1 MQVFS
6 RRCRPSYQEMTMD
19 IHNWLETG
27 AALLPLL
34 LLALPLGR
42 YMHGVYERPQA
53 MLRPFRAAEGLV
65 YRLAGVDPDRDMGW
79 KEYASCLLLFN
90 LWGFI
95 AVFALQ
101 LGQAALPLNPEHLPS
116 PSWHLSFNTAVSFMT
131 NTNWQSYSGERTLSF
146 LVQML
151 GLTVQNFVSAATGM
165 AVAMALI
172 RGLVRPEAKGLG
184 NFWADLTRG
193 TLFILL
199 PLSILLATAL
209 IQQGVVQN
217 LDSYV
222 AATTL
227 EGAKQTIPMGPA
239 ASQIAIKQL
248 GTNGGGFFG
257 LNSAHPL
264 ENPTPI
270 SNWLELVSILL
281 IPAAFVFTFGEM
293 AGRRQAWTLYAVMF
307 GLLCLGLGVG
317 LWAEFTGN
325 PALGG
330 AIMEGKETR
339 FGITGSVLWSVFTC
353 AASNGSVNA
362 MLSSFTP
369 AGGAVPLVNMMLGE
383 VIFGGVGAGLYGM
396 LLFVLLTV
404 FLAGL
409 MVGRTPEYL
418 GKKLDSRDM
427 RLVILGLILPSLFI
441 LLGTGLSLV
450 LPVGTKTMSAA
461 GPHGL
466 SEVLYAFVS
475 AGNNNGSAFA
485 GLGANTPYYN
495 VALGLT
501 MLVGRFGVILP
512 VLAVAG
518 NMAGK
523 KKAPAGPGAFA
534 TDNLLFGLLLA
545 GVILIVGG
553 LTYLPALS
561 LGPVSEQL
569 LMLRGVAF

>member
-1 MQVFS
+1 
-6 RRCRPSYQEMTMD
+6 MD
-19 IHNWLETG
+19 IHNWLEIG
-27 AALLPLL
+27 AALAALL
-34 LLALPLGR
+34 LFALPLGR
-42 YMHGVYERPQA
+42 YMYGVYERPETLPRP
-53 MLRPFRAAEGLV
+53 LRAVEGFV
-65 YRLAGVDPDRDMGW
+65 CRLAGVDPDRDMSW
-79 KEYASCLLLFN
+79 KEYAACLLFFN
-90 LWGFI
+90 LFGFL
-95 AVFALQ
+95 AVFALMM
-101 LGQAALPLNPEHLPS
+101 GQTALPLNPEQLPS
-116 PSWHLSFNTAVSFMT
+116 ASWHLAFNTAVSFMT
-131 NTNWQSYSGERTLSF
+131 NTNWQSYSGESSLSF

-165 AVAMALI
+165 AVALALI
-172 RGLVRPEAKGLG
+172 RGLVRREAKGLG
-184 NFWADLTRG
+184 NFWADLVRG

-199 PLSILLATAL
+199 PLSILLAVAL
-209 IQQGVVQN
+209 IQQGVPQN
-217 LDSYV
+217 LDPYV

-264 ENPTPI
+264 ENPTPV

-281 IPAAFVFTFGEM
+281 IPVAFVFTFGEM
-293 AGRRQAWTLYAVMF
+293 AGRRQARTLFLVMF
-307 GLLCLGLGVG
+307 GLLCLGLGIG
-317 LWAEFTGN
+317 LWAEYTGN

-339 FGITGSVLWSVFTC
+339 FGVTGSVLWAVFTT

-362 MLSSFTP
+362 AMSSLTP
-369 AGGAVPLVNMMLGE
+369 AGGAIPLVNMMLGE
-383 VIFGGVGAGLYGM
+383 VVFGGAGAGLYGM

-427 RLVILGLILPSLFI
+427 RLVILGLILPGLFV
-441 LLGTGLSLV
+441 LLGAGASLALPQGLSSL
-450 LPVGTKTMSAA
+450 SAG

-466 SEVLYAFVS
+466 SEVLYAFTS

-485 GLGANTPYYN
+485 GLRADTLYYN
-495 VALGLT
+495 VLLGLV
-501 MLVGRFGVILP
+501 MLAGRFGVLLP

-523 KKAPAGPGAFA
+523 KISPAGPGAFA
-534 TDNLLFGLLLA
+534 TDSLLFALLLT

-553 LTYLPALS
+553 LTYLPALA

>member
-1 MQVFS
+1 MNN
-6 RRCRPSYQEMTMD
+6 Y
-19 IHNWLETG
+19 NLLEIC

-34 LLALPLGR
+34 VFAVPLGR
-42 YMHGVYERPQA
+42 YMHGVYEKPATLPRPC
-53 MLRPFRAAEGLV
+53 RALEALV
-65 YRLAGVDPDRDMGW
+65 YKLGGVDPDQDMDW
-79 KEYASCLLLFN
+79 KEYLRCLIWFN
-90 LWGFI
+90 FFGFLV
-95 AVFALQ
+95 VFALQ
-101 LGQAALPLNPEHLPS
+101 MFQAFLPLNPEHLPNT
-116 PSWHLSFNTAVSFMT
+116 SWHLAFNTAVSFMT
-131 NTNWQSYSGERTLSF
+131 NTNWQSYAGESGMSY

-165 AVAMALI
+165 AAALALI
-172 RGLVRPEAKGLG
+172 RGLARPEASGLG
-184 NFWADLTRG
+184 NFWADTARG

-199 PLSILLATAL
+199 PLSIIVATVL
-209 IQQGVVQN
+209 ISQGVVQN
-217 LDSYV
+217 IDSYV
-222 AATTL
+222 TATTV
-227 EGAKQTIPMGPA
+227 EGVKQTIPMGPA

-257 LNSAHPL
+257 VNSAHPL
-264 ENPTPI
+264 ENPTPL
-270 SNWLELVSILL
+270 SNWIELISLLL

-293 AGRRQAWTLYAVMF
+293 IKSRRQAWTLYAVMF
-307 GLLCLGLGVG
+307 GLLCLGLGIG
-317 LWAEFTGN
+317 LWAELSGN

-330 AIMEGKETR
+330 PIMEGKETR
-339 FGITGSVLWSVFTC
+339 FGIVGSVLWSVFTT

-369 AGGAVPLVNMMLGE
+369 AGGAVPMVNMMLGE

-409 MVGRTPEYL
+409 MVGRSPEYL

-427 RLVILGLILPSLFI
+427 RLVIFGLILPSLFI
-441 LLGTGLSLV
+441 LLAAGISLTIPAGRSS
-450 LPVGTKTMSAA
+450 LDAA

-466 SEVLYAFVS
+466 SEALYAFVS

-485 GLGANTPYYN
+485 GLAAGTPYYN
-495 VALGLT
+495 VMLGLA
-501 MLVGRFGVILP
+501 MLVGRFGVIVP

-523 KKAPAGPGAFA
+523 KKSPVGPGAFA
-534 TDNLLFGLLLA
+534 TDTPLFALLLV

-553 LTYLPALS
+553 LTYLPVLS
-561 LGPVSEQL
+561 LGPIAEQI
-569 LMLRGVAF
+569 LMLRGAAF

>member
-1 MQVFS
+1 
-6 RRCRPSYQEMTMD
+6 MD
-19 IHNWLETG
+19 IHNWLEIG
-27 AALLPLL
+27 AALALL
-34 LLALPLGR
+34 LLFALPLGR
-42 YMHGVYERPQA
+42 YMYGVYERPETLPRP
-53 MLRPFRAAEGLV
+53 LRAVEGLV
-65 YRLAGVDPDRDMGW
+65 CRLAGVDPDRDMGW

-90 LWGFI
+90 LFGFLV
-95 AVFALQ
+95 VFALMM
-101 LGQAALPLNPEHLPS
+101 GQTALPLNPEQLPGA
-116 PSWHLSFNTAVSFMT
+116 SWHLAFNTAVSFMT
-131 NTNWQSYSGERTLSF
+131 NTNWQSYSGESSLSF

-165 AVAMALI
+165 AVALVLI
-172 RGLVRPEAKGLG
+172 RGLVRREAKGLG
-184 NFWADLTRG
+184 NFWADLVRG

-199 PLSILLATAL
+199 PLSILLAVAL
-209 IQQGVVQN
+209 IQQGVPQN
-217 LDSYV
+217 LDPYV

-264 ENPTPI
+264 ENPTPV

-281 IPAAFVFTFGEM
+281 IPAAFVVTFGEM
-293 AGRRQAWTLYAVMF
+293 AGRRQARTLFLVMF
-307 GLLCLGLGVG
+307 GLLCLGLGLC
-317 LWAEFTGN
+317 LWAEYTGN
-325 PALGG
+325 PTLGG

-339 FGITGSVLWSVFTC
+339 FGVTGSVLWAVFTT

-362 MLSSFTP
+362 AMSSLTP
-369 AGGAVPLVNMMLGE
+369 AGGAIPLVNMMLGE
-383 VIFGGVGAGLYGM
+383 VVFGGAGAGLYGM

-427 RLVILGLILPSLFI
+427 RLVILGLILPGLFV
-441 LLGTGLSLV
+441 LLGAGVSLALPQGLSSL
-450 LPVGTKTMSAA
+450 SAG

-466 SEVLYAFVS
+466 SEVLYAFTS

-485 GLGANTPYYN
+485 GLRADTPYYN
-495 VALGLT
+495 VLLGLV
-501 MLVGRFGVILP
+501 MLVGRFGVLLP

-523 KKAPAGPGAFA
+523 KISPAGPGAFA
-534 TDNLLFGLLLA
+534 TDSLLFGLLLT
-545 GVILIVGG
+545 GVVLIVGG
-553 LTYLPALS
+553 LTYLPALA

-569 LMLRGVAF
+569 LMLRGAAF

>member
-1 MQVFS
+1 MA
-6 RRCRPSYQEMTMD
+6 

-34 LLALPLGR
+34 LFALPLGR
-42 YMHGVYERPQA
+42 YMYGVYERPHT
-53 MLRPFRAAEGLV
+53 LPRPLRAAEATV
-65 YRLAGVDPDRDMGW
+65 YRLAGVDPDLDMGW

-90 LWGFI
+90 ILGFL

-101 LGQAALPLNPEHLPS
+101 MGQGALPLNPEGAAGT
-116 PSWHLSFNTAVSFMT
+116 SWHLAFNTAVSFMT
-131 NTNWQSYSGERTLSF
+131 NTNWQSYSGESTMSF

-165 AVAMALI
+165 AVALALV
-172 RGLVRPEAKGLG
+172 RGLARPETKSLG
-184 NFWADLTRG
+184 NFWADLVRG

-199 PLSILLATAL
+199 PLSILLAVAL
-209 IQQGVVQN
+209 MHQGVVQN
-217 LDSYV
+217 LDPHVS
-222 AATTL
+222 ATTL
-227 EGAKQTIPMGPA
+227 EGAKQAIPMGPA

-257 LNSAHPL
+257 VNSAHPL
-264 ENPTPI
+264 ENPTPL
-270 SNWLELVSILL
+270 SNWLELVSLLL

-293 AGRRQAWTLYAVMF
+293 VKSRSQAWTLYAVMF
-307 GLLCLGLGVG
+307 GLLCLGLGIG
-317 LWAEFTGN
+317 LWAEHVGN

-330 AIMEGKETR
+330 AVMEGKETR
-339 FGITGSVLWSVFTC
+339 FGITGSVLWSVFTT

-362 MLSSFTP
+362 MQSSLTP
-369 AGGAVPLVNMMLGE
+369 AGGAVALINMMLGE

-427 RLVILGLILPSLFI
+427 RLVILGLILPSLFV
-441 LLGTGLSLV
+441 LLGTGLSLAI
-450 LPVGTKTMSAA
+450 PAGTAAMSAT

-466 SEVLYAFVS
+466 SEVLYAFTS
-475 AGNNNGSAFA
+475 AANNNGSAFA
-485 GLGANTPYYN
+485 GLGTNTPYYN
-495 VALGLT
+495 VALGLA

-512 VLAVAG
+512 LLAVAG
-518 NMAGK
+518 TMAGK
-523 KKAPAGPGAFA
+523 KKAPTGPGAFA
-534 TDNLLFGLLLA
+534 TDTVLFGLLLT

-561 LGPVSEQL
+561 LGPISEQL
-569 LMLRGVAF
+569 LMLRGVGF

>member
-1 MQVFS
+1 
-6 RRCRPSYQEMTMD
+6 MD
-19 IHNWLETG
+19 IHNWLEIG
-27 AALLPLL
+27 AALAALL
-34 LLALPLGR
+34 LFALPLGR
-42 YMHGVYERPQA
+42 YMYGVYERPETLPRP
-53 MLRPFRAAEGLV
+53 LRAVEGFV
-65 YRLAGVDPDRDMGW
+65 CRLAGVDPDRDMSW
-79 KEYASCLLLFN
+79 KEYAACLLFFN
-90 LWGFI
+90 LFGFL
-95 AVFALQ
+95 AVFALMM
-101 LGQAALPLNPEHLPS
+101 GQTALPLNPEQLPGA
-116 PSWHLSFNTAVSFMT
+116 SWHLAFNTAVSFMT
-131 NTNWQSYSGERTLSF
+131 NTNWQSYSGESSLSF

-165 AVAMALI
+165 AVALALI
-172 RGLVRPEAKGLG
+172 RGLVRREAKGLG
-184 NFWADLTRG
+184 NFWADLVRG

-199 PLSILLATAL
+199 PLSILLAVAL
-209 IQQGVVQN
+209 IQQGVPQN
-217 LDSYV
+217 LDPYV

-264 ENPTPI
+264 ENPTPV

-281 IPAAFVFTFGEM
+281 IPVAFVFTFGEM
-293 AGRRQAWTLYAVMF
+293 AGRRQARTLFLVMF
-307 GLLCLGLGVG
+307 GLLCLGLGIG
-317 LWAEFTGN
+317 LWAEYTGN

-339 FGITGSVLWSVFTC
+339 FGVTGSVLWAVFTT

-362 MLSSFTP
+362 AMSSLTP
-369 AGGAVPLVNMMLGE
+369 AGGAIPLVNMMLGE
-383 VIFGGVGAGLYGM
+383 VVFGGAGAGLYGM

-427 RLVILGLILPSLFI
+427 RLVILGLILPGLFV
-441 LLGTGLSLV
+441 LLGAGASLALPQGLSSL
-450 LPVGTKTMSAA
+450 SAG

-466 SEVLYAFVS
+466 SEVLYAFTS

-485 GLGANTPYYN
+485 GLRADTPYYN
-495 VALGLT
+495 VLLGLV
-501 MLVGRFGVILP
+501 MLVGRFGVLLP

-523 KKAPAGPGAFA
+523 KISPAGPGAFA
-534 TDNLLFGLLLA
+534 TDSLLFALLLT

-553 LTYLPALS
+553 LTYLPALA

>member
-1 MQVFS
+1 
-6 RRCRPSYQEMTMD
+6 MD
-19 IHNWLETG
+19 IHDWLEIG

-34 LLALPLGR
+34 LFALPLGR
-42 YMHGVYERPQA
+42 YMYGVYERPET
-53 MLRPFRAAEGLV
+53 LPRPLRAAEGVV
-65 YRLAGVDPDRDMGW
+65 YRLAGVDPERDMGW
-79 KEYASCLLLFN
+79 KEYAACLLLFN
-90 LWGFI
+90 LFGFL
-95 AVFALQ
+95 AVFAL
-101 LGQAALPLNPEHLPS
+101 LTGQTALPLNPERLPGA
-116 PSWHLSFNTAVSFMT
+116 SWHLAFNTAVSFMT
-131 NTNWQSYSGERTLSF
+131 NTNWQSYSGESSLSF
-146 LVQML
+146 LSQML

-165 AVAMALI
+165 AVALALI
-172 RGLVRPEAKGLG
+172 RGLVRREAKGLG
-184 NFWADLTRG
+184 NFWADLVRG

-199 PLSILLATAL
+199 PLSILLAVAL
-209 IQQGVVQN
+209 IQQGVPQN
-217 LDSYV
+217 LDPYV

-264 ENPTPI
+264 ENPTPV

-293 AGRRQAWTLYAVMF
+293 AGRRQARTLFLVMF
-307 GLLCLGLGVG
+307 GLLCLGLGLG
-317 LWAEFTGN
+317 LWAEHTGN

-330 AIMEGKETR
+330 AIMEGRETR
-339 FGITGSVLWSVFTC
+339 FGVTGSVLWSVFTT

-362 MLSSFTP
+362 AMSSLTP
-369 AGGAVPLVNMMLGE
+369 AGGAIPLVNMMLGE
-383 VIFGGVGAGLYGM
+383 VVFGGVGAGLYGM

-427 RLVILGLILPSLFI
+427 RLVILGLILPGLFV
-441 LLGTGLSLV
+441 LLGAGASLALPQGLSSL
-450 LPVGTKTMSAA
+450 SAG

-466 SEVLYAFVS
+466 SEVLYAFTS

-485 GLGANTPYYN
+485 GLRADTPYYN
-495 VALGLT
+495 VLLGLV
-501 MLVGRFGVILP
+501 MLVGRFGVLLP

-518 NMAGK
+518 NLAGK
-523 KKAPAGPGAFA
+523 KTSPAGPGAFA
-534 TDNLLFGLLLA
+534 TDSLLFALLLT

-553 LTYLPALS
+553 LTYLPALA

>member
-1 MQVFS
+1 MNN
-6 RRCRPSYQEMTMD
+6 Y
-19 IHNWLETG
+19 NLLEVG

-34 LLALPLGR
+34 VFAVPLGR
-42 YMHGVYERPQA
+42 YMHGVYEMPGTLPRP
-53 MLRPFRAAEGLV
+53 LRALETLV
-65 YRLAGVDPDRDMGW
+65 YKLGGVDPNHDMDW
-79 KEYASCLLLFN
+79 KEYLLCLVWFN
-90 LWGFI
+90 LFGFL

-101 LGQAALPLNPEHLPS
+101 LFQASLPLNPQHLPGT
-116 PSWHLSFNTAVSFMT
+116 SWHLAFNTAVSFMT
-131 NTNWQSYSGERTLSF
+131 NTNWQSYAGESGMSY

-165 AVAMALI
+165 AAALALV
-172 RGLVRPEAKGLG
+172 RGLARPMANGLG
-184 NFWADLTRG
+184 NFWADTVRG

-199 PLSILLATAL
+199 PLSVIVATVL
-209 IQQGVVQN
+209 IWQGVAQN
-217 LDSYV
+217 LDAYV
-222 AATTL
+222 DATTL

-257 LNSAHPL
+257 VNSAHPL
-264 ENPTPI
+264 ENPTPL
-270 SNWLELVSILL
+270 SNWVELVSLLL
-281 IPAAFVFTFGEM
+281 IPAAFIFTFGEM
-293 AGRRQAWTLYAVMF
+293 VKNRRQAWTLYLVMF
-307 GLLCLGLGVG
+307 SLLCAGLAIG
-317 LWAEFTGN
+317 LWAELRGS

-330 AIMEGKETR
+330 PVWEGKETR
-339 FGITGSVLWSVFTC
+339 FGIVGSALWAVFTT

-369 AGGAVPLVNMMLGE
+369 AGGAVPMVNMMLGE
-383 VIFGGVGAGLYGM
+383 VVFGGVGAGLYGM

-409 MVGRTPEYL
+409 MVGRSPEYL

-441 LLGTGLSLV
+441 LLATGISLAIPAGRASLADV
-450 LPVGTKTMSAA
+450 

-466 SEVLYAFVS
+466 SEALYAFVS

-485 GLGANTPYYN
+485 GLSANTPYYN
-495 VALGLT
+495 IMLGLA
-501 MLVGRFGVILP
+501 MLVGRFGIIVP

-523 KKAPAGPGAFA
+523 KKSPAGPGAFA
-534 TDNLLFGLLLA
+534 TDTPLFALLLI

-553 LTYLPALS
+553 LTYLPVLS
-561 LGPVSEQL
+561 LGPIAEQI
-569 LMLRGVAF
+569 LMLRGLAF

>member
-1 MQVFS
+1 MN
-6 RRCRPSYQEMTMD
+6 
-19 IHNWLETG
+19 IHDWLEIG

-34 LLALPLGR
+34 VFALPLGR
-42 YMHGVYERPQA
+42 YMYGVYERPET
-53 MLRPFRAAEGLV
+53 LPRPLRAAEGFV
-65 YRLAGVDPDRDMGW
+65 CRLAGVDPDRDMGW
-79 KEYASCLLLFN
+79 KEYASCLLFFN
-90 LWGFI
+90 LFGFL
-95 AVFALQ
+95 AVFALMT
-101 LGQAALPLNPEHLPS
+101 GQTALPLNPEQLPGA
-116 PSWHLSFNTAVSFMT
+116 SWHLAFNTAVSFMT
-131 NTNWQSYSGERTLSF
+131 NTNWQSYSGESSLSF

-151 GLTVQNFVSAATGM
+151 GLTVQNFVSAGTGM
-165 AVAMALI
+165 AVALALI
-172 RGLVRPEAKGLG
+172 RGLVRREAKGLG
-184 NFWADLTRG
+184 NFWADLVRG

-199 PLSILLATAL
+199 PLSILLAVAL
-209 IQQGVVQN
+209 IQQGVPQN
-217 LDSYV
+217 LDPYV

-264 ENPTPI
+264 ENPTPV

-293 AGRRQAWTLYAVMF
+293 AGRRQARTLFLVMF
-307 GLLCLGLGVG
+307 GLLCLGLGLG
-317 LWAEFTGN
+317 LWAEHTGN

-330 AIMEGKETR
+330 AIMEGRETR
-339 FGITGSVLWSVFTC
+339 FGVTGSVLWSVFTT

-362 MLSSFTP
+362 AMSSLTP
-369 AGGAVPLVNMMLGE
+369 AGGAIPLVNMMLGE
-383 VIFGGVGAGLYGM
+383 VVFGGAGAGLYGM

-427 RLVILGLILPSLFI
+427 RLVILGLILPGLFV
-441 LLGTGLSLV
+441 LLGAGASLALPQGLSSL
-450 LPVGTKTMSAA
+450 SAN

-466 SEVLYAFVS
+466 SEVLYAFTS

-485 GLGANTPYYN
+485 GLRADTPYYN
-495 VALGLT
+495 VLLGLV
-501 MLVGRFGVILP
+501 MLVGRFGVLLP

-523 KKAPAGPGAFA
+523 KISPAGPGAFA
-534 TDNLLFGLLLA
+534 TDSLLFALLLT

-553 LTYLPALS
+553 LTYLPALA

>member
-1 MQVFS
+1 MNS
-6 RRCRPSYQEMTMD
+6 D
-19 IHNWLETG
+19 NWLEIG

-34 LLALPLGR
+34 LLAPVLGR
-42 YMHGVYERPQA
+42 YMYGVYEQPHTLPRP
-53 MLRPFRAAEGLV
+53 LRAVEKFAF
-65 YRLAGVDPDRDMGW
+65 RLAGADPNHNMTW
-79 KEYASCLLLFN
+79 KEYAVALLLFN
-90 LWGFI
+90 GFGFL
-95 AVFALQ
+95 AVLALQ
-101 LGQAALPLNPEHLPS
+101 MLQAWLPLNPEGLS
-116 PSWHLSFNTAVSFMT
+116 NASWHLSFNTAVSFMT
-131 NTNWQSYSGERTLSF
+131 NTNWQSYSGESTLSF
-146 LVQML
+146 LTQAL

-165 AVAMALI
+165 AVALVLI
-172 RGLVRPEAKGLG
+172 RSLAGSEQKGLG

-199 PLSILLATAL
+199 PLSILLGAAL
-209 IQQGVVQN
+209 IQQGVPQN
-217 LDSYV
+217 IDPYV
-222 AATTL
+222 SATTL
-227 EGAKQTIPMGPA
+227 EGAHQTIPTGPA

-257 LNSAHPL
+257 VNSAHPL
-264 ENPTPI
+264 ENPTPL
-270 SNWLELVSILL
+270 SNWLELVSLLL

-293 AGRRQAWTLYAVMF
+293 VKSRRQAWTIYLVMF
-307 GLLCLGLGVG
+307 GLLCVGLGLG
-317 LWAEFTGN
+317 LWAELTGN
-325 PALGG
+325 PSLGG

-339 FGITGSVLWSVFTC
+339 FGIIGSVLWSVFTT

-362 MLSSFTP
+362 MHSSLTP

-418 GKKLDSRDM
+418 GKKLDGGDM
-427 RLVILGLILPSLFI
+427 RLVILGIILPGLFV
-441 LLGTGLSLV
+441 LLGAGISLAIPAGQASLSA
-450 LPVGTKTMSAA
+450 S

-466 SEVLYAFVS
+466 SEALYAFTS

-485 GLGANTPYYN
+485 GLSANTPYYN
-495 VALGLT
+495 LMLGLA

-518 NMAGK
+518 RMAGK
-523 KKAPAGPGAFA
+523 RKTPAGAGAFA
-534 TDNLLFGLLLA
+534 TDTPLFALLLM

-561 LGPVSEQL
+561 LGPITEQI
-569 LMLRGVAF
+569 LMLRGTGF